1 MPDHGW
7 FEATFERGPMG
18 ALLLDAE
25 GRIDRL
31 NPAFRQLLGL
41 RDEDLTGRSLSEFLA
56 HGADRLEE
64 ARIRAQADER
74 SRSLQ
79 GFTLEA
85 TGRKRRH
92 LVDVDFYPQAD
103 ASGHPTGVL
112 LVFHD
117 RTGTHQDPAA
127 TARLFHQAF
136 LHSTNAM
143 ELTDRDGFLI
153 DVNPAFERIYGY
165 RRDEVMGQ
173 RPNIVASD
181 KTEPST
187 YTEMWTALVDPAV
200 GSWSG
205 ELINRDRAGVEHPV
219 LITITAIRGSDGVI
233 THFLGVAVDLT
244 DLRRLERE
252 ALHSDRLVSLGQL
265 AAGVAHEINTP
276 LANITLIAESV
287 RRRTNDAWTRD
298 RIDSLLNQ
306 TESAARIVRGLLDFA
321 RRPEPQTGAVDLGE
335 CVQAALGFVQGKQ
348 STGVEVRMSVPDA
361 RVVVRGDREQII
373 QVITNL
379 LNNAYDAVDGGGRIE
394 VTLSAD
400 ASWAHLS
407 VTDTG
412 VGIAPD
418 VRAHLFEPF
427 FTTKTEG
434 KGTGLGLAICI
445 GIVEAHGGTME
456 VESEVGHG
464 ARFIVNLPRPI
475 PETPE
480 ETGTGPA

>member
-165 RRDEVMGQ
+165 RREEVIGQ
-173 RPNIVASD
+173 RPNLVASG

-187 YTEMWTALVDPAV
+187 YKEMWRDLLDPAA

-205 ELINRDRAGVEHPV
+205 ELINRDRAGIEHPV
-219 LITITAIRGSDGVI
+219 LITITAIRGTDGVI

-244 DLRRLERE
+244 DLRRLERQ
-252 ALHSDRLVSLGQL
+252 ARHSDRLVSLGQL

-276 LANITLIAESV
+276 LANITLIAESI
-287 RRRTNDAWTRD
+287 RRRTNDQWTRG
-298 RIDSLLNQ
+298 RVDSLLHQ
-306 TESAARIVRGLLDFA
+306 TDSAARIVSGLLDFA
-321 RRPEPQTGAVDLGE
+321 RRPEARTGEADLTSSVREVVDFLK
-335 CVQAALGFVQGKQ
+335 GKQ
-348 STGVEVRMSVPDA
+348 SEE
-361 RVVVRGDREQII
+361 VVVNVLAPTEPLLVRGERDQLK
-373 QVITNL
+373 QVVTNL
-379 LNNAYDAVDGGGRIE
+379 LNNAYDAVNGVGRID
-394 VTLSAD
+394 VQLTAD
-400 ASWAHLS
+400 PEWVHLS
-407 VTDTG
+407 VADNG
-412 VGIAPD
+412 GGIPPD
-418 VRAHLFEPF
+418 VRPHLFEPF
-427 FTTKTEG
+427 FTTKPEG

-445 GIVEAHGGTME
+445 GIVESHGGSID
-456 VESEVGHG
+456 VESQVGKG
-464 ARFIVNLPRPI
+464 SKFIVHLPRFEPSGFGA
-475 PETPE
+475 PSRTSE
-480 ETGTGPA
+480 